1 MKKGK
6 IALFAW
12 NIYGYKNS
20 CFYGWL
26 LFGSLNTYWSLRFA
40 MILIS
45 TLIALFYEVAFDL
58 LLTKYTNIR
67 IYNVGRSS
75 KRFKEIS
82 FLIIWADLI
91 LIWDMFS
98 WVRRFFIKINKMLLE
113 SILVIGTLV
122 SWNSAT
128 LNVHVNLLCTFHNT
142 PRYNISI
149 CLCPVKGKFSP
160 VKFPVIKIDK
170 NWC

>member
-6 IALFAW
+6 IAIFAL
-12 NIYGYKNS
+12 NIYGYENS

-26 LFGSLNTYWSLRFA
+26 LFGSRNTYWSLRFA
-40 MILIS
+40 MIIIS
-45 TLIALFYEVAFDL
+45 TLIALFYEVAFGL

-91 LIWDMFS
+91 LILDMFS
-98 WVRRFFIKINKMLLE
+98 WVRGFFIKINKMLLE
-113 SILVIGTLV
+113 SILVVGTLV

-128 LNVHVNLLCTFHNT
+128 LNVHVNLFCTFHNT
-142 PRYNISI
+142 PLYNISI

-160 VKFPVIKIDK
+160 VKFPVIKIEK
-170 NWC
+170 N

>member
-1 MKKGK
+1 
-6 IALFAW
+6 
-12 NIYGYKNS
+12 
-20 CFYGWL
+20 
-26 LFGSLNTYWSLRFA
+26 

-45 TLIALFYEVAFDL
+45 TLISIFYDFAFCL

-67 IYNVGRSS
+67 IYNVGRSF
-75 KRFKEIS
+75 KRFKEMS
-82 FLIIWADLI
+82 FLIISADLI
-91 LIWDMFS
+91 LILDMFS
-98 WVRRFFIKINKMLLE
+98 WVRGFFIKINKMLLE
-113 SILVIGTLV
+113 SILVVGTLV

-142 PRYNISI
+142 PRYNNSI

-160 VKFPVIKIDK
+160 LQFPVIKIDK